1 MFITSR
7 NDLYRKLERINEPT
21 KTVVSF
27 LSLVSQKHLLT
38 LAAPNNFRSKCV
50 SVRKNFCFAA
60 ERSFSRRRPFCRRA
74 RFGSACCNECD
85 DTLRS
90 HPLSLLIVHR
100 SGNVALLTC
109 PVCQPPCKLS
119 CDWKFLLCVG
129 SFEDDSRNLLNRKGT
144 LRLDFT

>member
-1 MFITSR
+1 MM
-7 NDLYRKLERINEPT
+7 LT
-21 KTVVSF
+21 KAVWISSSVRGGG
-27 LSLVSQKHLLT
+27 LSSPACEILGDNPSPSLCTHLPQSWTMSLT
-38 LAAPNNFRSKCV
+38 YASACFT
-50 SVRKNFCFAA
+50 VRKNFCFAA

-109 PVCQPPCKLS
+109 PVCVVFALS
-119 CDWKFLLCVG
+119 ACAFSAFWMFVLVVLW
-129 SFEDDSRNLLNRKGT
+129 R
-144 LRLDFT
+144 